1 MRTKKLD
8 TETHR
13 RKATQR
19 QRQRDWSDAA
29 IAEQHQGLPATT
41 EARREIRKV
50 HPLEP
55 LERARSCQHCV
66 LQLLA
71 SRIMREYISF
81 I

>member
-41 EARREIRKV
+41 EARRETRKV
-50 HPLEP
+50 LY
-55 LERARSCQHCV
+55 C
-66 LQLLA
+66 
-71 SRIMREYISF
+71 
-81 I
+81 